1 MLSLLHPGA
10 AQRAARKRVPKAR
23 VVVERALRDR
33 EALSKIRMALSL
45 MSEAHNLAK
54 NTLDHAVRMAEKV
67 YFGQDYLDSRLAA
80 YRGQKRAVF
89 LYHGYLQG
97 RPAFERFE
105 RLLDSALFDL
115 FPIAAGYQP
124 YSQDLRISAEYER
137 RVIDRVLAAT
147 DLEEIYLVGH
157 SQGGIIARYLLQEL
171 AAPKVKRCVFLATPH
186 RGTYAGL
193 VGYPHRVAT
202 FCLSA
207 LPAFP
212 NVSGESGLQLL
223 PGSRFLDRLN
233 SLDLPAGVEYT
244 SIYNYIDPLLVP
256 ARYGRMPYPQ
266 AHNILMMKIGHY
278 HALYDQQE
286 TEIVLRALV
295 LGQSVFADFRK
306 NILGGQELLDAAEFG
321 AKATSDVFVAAAD

>member
-23 VVVERALRDR
+23 VVVEQALRDR
-33 EALSKIRMALSL
+33 EALSRIRMALSL
-45 MSEAHNLAK
+45 MSEAHNMAK
-54 NTLDHAVRMAEKV
+54 TSLDHVVRAAEKV
-67 YFGQDYLDSRLAA
+67 YFGQDYLDSRLKA
-80 YRGQKRAVF
+80 YHGQKRAVF
-89 LYHGYLQG
+89 LYHDYFQG

-105 RLLDSALFDL
+105 RLLDSPLFDL
-115 FPIAAGYQP
+115 FPIAGGYQP

-137 RVIDRVLAAT
+137 RVIDQVLAAT
-147 DLEEIYLVGH
+147 DIEEISLVGH
-157 SQGGIIARYLLQEL
+157 SQGGIVARYLLQEL

-186 RGTYAGL
+186 RGTYSGYI
-193 VGYPHRVAT
+193 GYPHRLAT
-202 FCLSA
+202 LALSA

-212 NVSGESGLQLL
+212 NVSGESALQLL
-223 PGSRFLDRLN
+223 PGSSFLDRLN

-244 SIYNYIDPLLVP
+244 SIYNYLDPLLIP

-278 HALYDQQE
+278 HSLYDQQE

-295 LGQSVFADFRK
+295 LGQSAFADFR
-306 NILGGQELLDAAEFG
+306 NTILGGQELLDATEFG
-321 AKATSDVFVAAAD
+321 AKATADVFVTAAD